1 MSLLNG
7 VRVSSI
13 ESREIVMDMH
23 ETECIIYSTRR
34 ECLHNYVVPKC

>member
-1 MSLLNG
+1 MLLVNG

-23 ETECIIYSTRR
+23 EMEGIMYSTRR
-34 ECLHNYVVPKC
+34 ECLHDYVVPKC